1 MALTAYQLQYKRRMK
16 KALALRARSDS
27 RARALTARLVAAL
40 ADGSTA
46 AAHIARLNTL
56 YGTAMSTRTDLLDG
70 FSTAGTSASL
80 TSVAAASLD
89 GTPAVV
95 YVNIANGNGG
105 AVMADDADLD

>member
-16 KALALRARSDS
+16 KALALRARADR
-27 RARALTARLVAAL
+27 RARALTDRLVAAL

-46 AAHIARLNTL
+46 AAHVGRLNTL
-56 YGTAMSTRTDLLDG
+56 YGTAVSPRTDLLNG
-70 FSTAGTSASL
+70 FSTAGTSAGL

-95 YVNIANGNGG
+95 YVTIADGNGG
-105 AVMADDADLD
+105 TVLAGDTGLD

>member
-16 KALALRARSDS
+16 KALALRGRADR

-40 ADGSTA
+40 TDGSTA
-46 AAHIARLNTL
+46 AAHIGRLNKL
-56 YGTAMSTRTDLLDG
+56 YGTAVSTRTDLLDG
-70 FSTAGTSASL
+70 FVAAGTSAGL

-105 AVMADDADLD
+105 ADLASDADLD

>member
-16 KALALRARSDS
+16 KAMALRARADR
-27 RARALTARLVAAL
+27 RARALTARLVAVL

-56 YGTAMSTRTDLLDG
+56 YGTAVSTRTDLLNG
-70 FSTAGTSASL
+70 FSTAGTSAGL

-95 YVNIANGNGG
+95 YVNIADGNAG
-105 AVMADDADLD
+105 AVLAGDADLD